1 MSLYTIYHA
10 ERALRQHDQTEKILK
25 RYSIAVLWEL
35 CVKRA
40 IQVDLGVSRHLK
52 RPYIDALLV
61 YVR

>member
-10 ERALRQHDQTEKILK
+10 ERALREHNQTEKTLK
-25 RYSIAVLWEL
+25 WYSIAILREL

-40 IQVDLGVSRHLK
+40 IQVDLGVSRPVK